1 MQLASCSPDLSHVL
15 QMVWGTKWRHF
26 SLNAW
31 LSLKPGALQQT
42 ALSGNGWGVF
52 PLVLLWL
59 PANFHFLALQVG
71 NGVYPTMRWKRAAE
85 PEKIVLKSIW
95 GWVVLFLFFFSCS
108 SIPITVFCFLFF
120 GNKPAHRN
128 AGILKCCYSSLPLG
142 KKLLWYCKL
151 SEVEIYEQPHLCP
164 SVGIQIIGNPRM

>member
-52 PLVLLWL
+52 PLLWL
-59 PANFHFLALQVG
+59 SANFHFLALQVG
-71 NGVYPTMRWKRAAE
+71 NGVYPTMRWKRVAE
-85 PEKIVLKSIW
+85 PEQIVLKSIW
-95 GWVVLFLFFFSCS
+95 GWFFFFFFSYSSIPNTVFWFLFFE
-108 SIPITVFCFLFF
+108 
-120 GNKPAHRN
+120 NKPAHRN
-128 AGILKCCYSSLPLG
+128 AGILKCCSFSLSLG
-142 KKLLWYCKL
+142 KKLLLYCKL
-151 SEVEIYEQPHLCP
+151 SGAEIYEQPDLCP
-164 SVGIQIIGNPRM
+164 SVGKEGFK